1 MLRIEHLSKYYGD
14 FAAVDDVSIQL
25 DKGKSLTIL
34 GPSGSG
40 KTTTLM
46 SVAGFVI
53 PDKGVIRVA
62 GEDITKIKPHKR
74 NIGMVFQNYALFP
87 HMTILQNVMYPL
99 KMRRVPK
106 AESQERAEKYLSIVG
121 LEGLE
126 TRYPKELSGGQ
137 QQRVALARA
146 LVYNPPILLMDEPL
160 GALDK
165 QLRQRMQ
172 LEIKHI
178 QKQLDIT
185 VIYVTHDQEE
195 ALTMS
200 DEIIIMNHGKIEQ
213 QGTPWE
219 LYEQPVNC
227 FVAEFM
233 GESNLIPARICA
245 LPAGEEP
252 GLAEI
257 SGGLRLPFR
266 SAQTMSVGDEVVLS
280 VRPEFVTVSAE
291 PGEASLPARLEE
303 TIYLGEATRYRL
315 RLEGSEQE
323 VIAKQTKVPFS
334 ELQQLQGNPTAYVS
348 WPCDSAV
355 VLLK

>member
-1 MLRIEHLSKYYGD
+1 MLRIEGLSKYYGS

-25 DKGKSLTIL
+25 EKGKFLTIL

-53 PDKGVIRVA
+53 PDKGNIYVA
-62 GEDITKIKPHKR
+62 GKDITKIQPYKR
-74 NIGMVFQNYALFP
+74 DIGMVFQNYALFP
-87 HMTILQNVMYPL
+87 HMTILQNLMYPL
-99 KMRRVPK
+99 KMRHLPK
-106 AESQERAEKYLSIVG
+106 KECEEKAREYLDIVG

-126 TRYPKELSGGQ
+126 GRYPKQLSGGQ

-146 LVYNPPILLMDEPL
+146 LVYNPPVLLMDEPL

-172 LEIKHI
+172 LEIKRI
-178 QKQLDIT
+178 QRKLNIT

-213 QGTPWE
+213 KGTPWS
-219 LYEQPVNC
+219 LYESPANK

-233 GESNLIPARICA
+233 GESNLLEAKVIEPPIEKGNGVAA
-245 LPAGEEP
+245 LANG
-252 GLAEI
+252 AC
-257 SGGLRLPFR
+257 
-266 SAQTMSVGDEVVLS
+266 V
-280 VRPEFVTVSAE
+280 EFVTDKPVNAE
-291 PGEASLPARLEE
+291 DEIVISIRPEHVTISSTQTEGSIEGTIEE
-303 TIYLGEATRYRL
+303 TIYLGEATRHMVRL
-315 RLEGSEQE
+315 KNSGSSIISKQTRIMHAELEGIRNQE
-323 VIAKQTKVPFS
+323 KVF
-334 ELQQLQGNPTAYVS
+334 VS
-348 WPCDSAV
+348 WESSAGV
-355 VLLK
+355 VLTK